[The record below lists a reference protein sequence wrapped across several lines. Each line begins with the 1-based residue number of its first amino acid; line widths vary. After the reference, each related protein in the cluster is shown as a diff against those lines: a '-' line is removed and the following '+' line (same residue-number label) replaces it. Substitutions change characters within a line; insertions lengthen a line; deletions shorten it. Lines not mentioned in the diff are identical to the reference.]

1 MRVLLNGVA
10 VLRPKTGVGQ
20 TTIQLYH
27 ALVERFGAERFWL
40 YPGSWWRQRLSR
52 LLARPAYASV
62 SAEGWRP
69 AWRSWL
75 QRQALAAGRLAY
87 TAHFQWIARCGR
99 FDLYHEPNLLPL
111 PTPLPTVTTV
121 HDLSVLLHPQWHP
134 ADRVRRYERAFDAA
148 VRRAVH
154 IIVDSHSVRR
164 ELLQWSGL
172 PESRVSTV
180 YCGVAERFRPPSSA
194 AVAAVRHKYRLPQ
207 QYFLCVGTIE
217 PRKNLLMLLQAYC
230 QLPAALRERC
240 GLVLCGPWG
249 WKSEPER
256 TFYDQTARHGGVRHL
271 GYVADEDLPALYGGA
286 AALLYPS
293 HYEGF
298 GLPPLEMMA
307 CGGAAIVSTAD
318 AVREVAGP
326 CAPAIHPNDPDGW
339 LEAMRRTIEEPQWLD
354 PYRRHGPC
362 HARRFRWSDAAE
374 NVMGIY
380 RRVLGLPPLTAVRPA
395 AAAA

>member
-10 VLRPKTGVGQ
+10 TLRPKTGVGQ
-20 TTIQLYH
+20 TTMQLYS
-27 ALVERFGAERFWL
+27 ALVERFPAAEFWL
-40 YPGSWWRQRLSR
+40 YPGSWWRERLSR
-52 LLARPAYASV
+52 LLARPAYESPPGGKRMA
-62 SAEGWRP
+62 

-75 QRQALAAGRLAY
+75 RQQVVAAGRWAY
-87 TAHFQWIARCGR
+87 TAHFQWIAHRGR

-121 HDLSVLLHPQWHP
+121 HDMSVLLHPQWHP
-134 ADRVRRYERAFDAA
+134 ADRVRRYKRAFDAA
-148 VRRAVH
+148 VRRAAH
-154 IIVDSHSVRR
+154 IIVDSHAVRR
-164 ELLQWSGL
+164 EVLQWFGL

-180 YCGVAERFRPPSSA
+180 YCGVAERFRPPPSTV
-194 AVAAVRHKYRLPQ
+194 VAAVRHKYHLPQ
-207 QYFLCVGTIE
+207 RYFLCVGTIE

-230 QLPAALRERC
+230 QLPAALREEC

-256 TFYDQTARHGGVRHL
+256 TFYEQTARHSGVRHL
-271 GYVADEDLPALYGGA
+271 GYVIDEDLPALYAGA

-326 CAPAIHPNDPDGW
+326 CAPAIDPNDQDGW
-339 LEAMRRTIEEPQWLD
+339 FQAMRRTIVEPHWLD
-354 PYRRHGPC
+354 AYRRHGPR
-362 HARRFRWSDAAE
+362 HASRFRWSEAAE
-374 NVMGIY
+374 NVMSIY
-380 RRVLGLPPLTAVRPA
+380 CRVLGLPSQTVPRSVA
-395 AAAA
+395 AA